1 MDESKILSSEKE
13 KTEYLTH
20 NNSLENKGYVD
31 MFREFIKRTI
41 TPYLDIKNKK
51 KALDF
56 GSGPGPDCV
65 LAHLLKEEGFE
76 VDIYDAYFAPAK
88 VYIDKTYDLITCTE
102 VLEHLKEPL
111 ETLKLLKKHLKLNS
125 ILALMTLFH
134 PIKGE
139 NLDGEEQFQ
148 QWWYRRDVTHA
159 SFFRPKT
166 FQTIAN
172 LLGMSLLKI
181 DQRNTIS
188 LQK

>member
-1 MDESKILSSEKE
+1 MDESEILPPGKE
-13 KTEYLTH
+13 KIEYLTH
-20 NNSLENKGYVD
+20 NNTLENKGYVN
-31 MFREFIKRTI
+31 MFREFIKKTI
-41 TPYLDIKNKK
+41 TPYLDIKNNKR
-51 KALDF
+51 ALDF
-56 GSGPGPDCV
+56 GSGPGPDWV
-65 LAHLLKEEGFE
+65 LAHLLIEEGVKVE
-76 VDIYDAYFAPAK
+76 IYDAYFAPEK

-111 ETLKLLKKHLKLNS
+111 ETLKLLKKHLKSND

-139 NLDGEEQFQ
+139 NLEGEEQFQ

-166 FQTIAN
+166 FQYIAN
-172 LLGMSLLKI
+172 LLGMSLLMI
-181 DQRNTIS
+181 DERNSIS